1 MALSEL
7 HNKPSWILSLSKESY
22 HIIMNFTV
30 PKSHP
35 KHAVSRE
42 VENVLV
48 LQGGGSLGAF
58 SCGVYK
64 ALAEENIKIDIV
76 AGTSIGGI
84 NAAIIAGS
92 KKDSTPEKSLE
103 EFWYELSES
112 NYEIIPESS
121 AFVYDSA
128 KRTYNYERITSA
140 SSNAALFGVPK
151 MFVPRWDFSNM
162 FKDRDYF
169 NPASWTYI
177 YDHSPL
183 RKTLDKYVDYNKL
196 SLNKNINKPDNIIR
210 LIITA
215 VNVLTAEPLTFDS
228 AKMQIKPNHLL
239 ATSAY
244 PVYGFPWIEVD
255 KGVYAWDGSLLS
267 NTPVREVIAAS
278 PRNDKHIF
286 IVENYPRVIERLP
299 SNMVEVMDRA
309 KDIVFSDKTR
319 HNIKMTKL
327 VTRQIQLIEQLYDFY
342 TNSDKQGLHP
352 SQSKQIEKEYNELV
366 DNYGAEIHSV
376 MRITRNRIETPNVS
390 KNADFSKKTIKN
402 LIYQGRKKMLDTI
415 KTFKEHTNADKLD
428 MNRN

>member
-1 MALSEL
+1 
-7 HNKPSWILSLSKESY
+7 
-22 HIIMNFTV
+22 MNFVV

-35 KHAVSRE
+35 KHEKSRK

-64 ALAEENIKIDIV
+64 ALAEENIQMDIV

-92 KKDSTPEKSLE
+92 KDNTTPEDSLE
-103 EFWYELSES
+103 QFWYEISDS
-112 NYEIIPESS
+112 SYDIIPETS
-121 AFVYDSA
+121 AFIYNSTKRAYD
-128 KRTYNYERITSA
+128 YEHIPSA
-140 SSNAALFGVPK
+140 SNNAALFGVPK
-151 MFVPRWDFSNM
+151 MFIPRWDPSNM

-169 NPASWTYI
+169 NPATWTYI

-183 RKTLDKYVDYNKL
+183 KKTLDKYIDYNKL
-196 SLNKNINKPDNIIR
+196 NLNNGFNKSDTLVR

-228 AKMQIKPNHLL
+228 TKLPINPNHLL
-239 ATSAY
+239 ATSGY
-244 PVYGFPWIEVD
+244 PIYGFPWIEVD

-267 NTPVREVIAAS
+267 NTPVREVISAS

-286 IVENYPRVIERLP
+286 IVENYPRIIDRLP
-299 SNMVEVMDRA
+299 SNMVEVLDRA
-309 KDIVFSDKTR
+309 KDIIFSDKTK

-327 VTRQIQLIEQLYDFY
+327 VTRQIQLIEMLHDFY
-342 TNSDKQGLHP
+342 TNSDKHGLDP
-352 SQSKQIEKEYNELV
+352 DMSKQIEKEYKDLV
-366 DNYGAEIHSV
+366 NNYGAEIHSV

-390 KNADFSKKTIKN
+390 KNADFSKKSIKN
-402 LIYQGRKKMLDTI
+402 LIQQGRKKTLASI
-415 KTFKEHTNADKLD
+415 KSFKEKIGTNDFGNK
-428 MNRN
+428 

>member
-1 MALSEL
+1 
-7 HNKPSWILSLSKESY
+7 
-22 HIIMNFTV
+22 MNYTV

-35 KHAVSRE
+35 KHAATRK

-92 KKDSTPEKSLE
+92 KKDNNTPEKSLE
-103 EFWYELSES
+103 EFWYELSDS
-112 NYEIIPESS
+112 SYEIIPETS
-121 AFVYDSA
+121 AFVYDSS
-128 KRTYNYERITSA
+128 KRAYDYERIPSA
-140 SSNAALFGVPK
+140 ANNAALFGVPK
-151 MFVPRWDFSNM
+151 MFIPRWDFSNI

-169 NPASWTYI
+169 NPATWTYI

-183 RKTLDKYVDYNKL
+183 RKTLDKYVDYDKL
-196 SLNKNINKPDNIIR
+196 FLNKDINKSNNDIKR
-210 LIITA
+210 LILTA
-215 VNVLTAEPLTFDS
+215 VNVLTAEPITFDS
-228 AKMQIKPNHLL
+228 WKMQIKPNHLL

-244 PVYGFPWIEVD
+244 PIYGFPSVEVD

-286 IVENYPRVIERLP
+286 IVENYPRVIDRLP
-299 SNMVEVMDRA
+299 SNMVEVLDRA
-309 KDIVFSDKTR
+309 KDIIFSDKTK

-342 TNSDKQGLHP
+342 EQSDKQGVDP
-352 SQSKQIEKEYNELV
+352 YQSKQIEKEYNELV
-366 DNYGAEIHSV
+366 NNYGAEIHTV

-390 KNADFSKKTIKN
+390 KNANFSKKAIKD
-402 LIYQGRKKMLDTI
+402 LIHQGRTKMLDVI
-415 KTFKEHTNADKLD
+415 KNFKEHTRSDQLRVKS
-428 MNRN
+428 